1 MTSRPYSE
9 DAPGVLKELEG
20 NVERTVRVS
29 MAGVRGE
36 AGKAQRLLY
45 CVLCN
50 SGLLYVI
57 S

>member
-1 MTSRPYSE
+1 M
-9 DAPGVLKELEG
+9 LKELEG